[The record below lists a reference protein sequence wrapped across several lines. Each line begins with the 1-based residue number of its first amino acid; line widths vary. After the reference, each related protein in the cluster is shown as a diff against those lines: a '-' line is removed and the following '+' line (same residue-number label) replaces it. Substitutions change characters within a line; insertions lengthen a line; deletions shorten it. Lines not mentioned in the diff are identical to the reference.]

1 MPELI
6 EVARTVA
13 MLADEAEH
21 GSTPERRERALYLLA
36 GEAEHLAQVAR
47 EAS

>member
-6 EVARTVA
+6 EVAKTVA

-21 GSTPERRERALYLLA
+21 GSTPDRRERAFYLLVDA
-36 GEAEHLAQVAR
+36 AEHLAQVAR
-47 EAS
+47 QAS